1 MYALKSI
8 RKRMD
13 FWRLKRA
20 DKMAHYFTNDDVKS
34 NEKKIEII
42 FKNKKYIMNT
52 DNGVFSKRGLDFGT
66 RTLLENVPFEK
77 LKGEVLDFGCG
88 YGPIAIIVKDNS
100 NVNVDAV
107 DVNLRSLKLA
117 KKNAE
122 LNRLNINFF
131 ESNIYSNVTKK
142 YDFIITNPP
151 IRVGKEILYK
161 ILVEAKEHLKDN
173 GEVYFVI
180 NKDQG
185 AKTVAKYLENY
196 YLVTIVDK
204 NKGFYIINLKNKK
217 I

>member
-1 MYALKSI
+1 
-8 RKRMD
+8 MD

-20 DKMAHYFTNDDVKS
+20 DKMAHYFTNDYVKS
-34 NEKKIEII
+34 DEKKIEII

-66 RTLLENVPFEK
+66 RTLLENVPFEN
-77 LKGEVLDFGCG
+77 LKGDILDFGCG
-88 YGPIAIIVKDNS
+88 YGPISIIVKDNS
-100 NVNVDAV
+100 RANVDGI
-107 DVNLRSLKLA
+107 DINLRSLKLA
-117 KKNAE
+117 RKNAE
-122 LNRLNINFF
+122 ENRVDVNFF
-131 ESNIYSNVTKK
+131 ESDIYSSVTKK

-161 ILVEAKEHLKDN
+161 ILVEAKDHLKED
-173 GEVYFVI
+173 GEVYLVI

-196 YLVTIVDK
+196 YLVSVIDK